1 MNLFKILRLIR
12 VHQWVKNLFVFV
24 PLLFSKHLFD
34 LLYFLQT
41 LSAFIVFCFASSAIY
56 VINDIVDIEADRA
69 HPIKKNRPLPA
80 GDISKNV
87 AVIIAIFLL
96 ALVAWSM
103 IYFNYKF
110 DLLVIGFV
118 LLNVLYS
125 FWFKNIVLLDI
136 FSIAGGFSIRVL
148 AGAYAIQV
156 PISSWLLLTTMFI
169 SLFLGVMK
177 RRSELAMVNQYQ
189 RANEGAEQKGT
200 HSRKVLSQYSLN
212 FADQMATIAATG
224 VIVCYALYSVAP
236 RTVSVFN
243 TEHLI
248 YTTPFVVFGIFR
260 FMYLEYISGK
270 GENTTRTLA
279 TDVPMI
285 INFLLYV
292 AATVVIIYKL
302 I

>member
-1 MNLFKILRLIR
+1 M
-12 VHQWVKNLFVFV
+12 
-24 PLLFSKHLFD
+24 HLFD

-69 HPIKKNRPLPA
+69 HPVKKNRPLPA
-80 GDISKNV
+80 GDISKNL
-87 AVIIAIFLL
+87 AVLIAIFLL

-103 IYFNYKF
+103 MYFNFKF
-110 DLLVIGFV
+110 NLLVVGFV
-118 LLNVLYS
+118 VLNVFYS
-125 FWFKNIVLLDI
+125 FWFKNIVILDV

-148 AGAYAIQV
+148 AGAFAILV

-177 RRSELAMVNQYQ
+177 RRSELAMVTEFQ
-189 RANEGAEQKGT
+189 RTNEGAEQKGT

-212 FADQMATIAATG
+212 FTDQMATIAATG

-236 RTVSVFN
+236 RTVSIFN
-243 TEHLI
+243 TERLI

-279 TDVPMI
+279 TDIPMI
-285 INFLLYV
+285 INVLLYV